1 MRSEFAFVNWGEFKL
16 LIRRGYTYKLALL
29 LLFYKGGRK
38 MAFHELAPGDEEFPE
53 NVQYAMKA
61 IWCRPWDTGINV
73 AIAVSKQ
80 KKAIMAFL
88 CLTKV

>member
-1 MRSEFAFVNWGEFKL
+1 
-16 LIRRGYTYKLALL
+16 
-29 LLFYKGGRK
+29 
-38 MAFHELAPGDEEFPE
+38 MAFHELAPGDEEFLE